1 MQIPQESL
9 VLVSSRVTSHSIS
22 GIPLDALS
30 VLDNSFPSDE
40 SGNLL
45 NMILDSGAEE
55 HSGFWTVWSL
65 SRHDENSICVRGSS
79 LFALKR
85 HDAIDDGAK
94 WILQVDEPRT
104 QWESITPCCRM
115 LIGLETS
122 KTVAAIREPQKTFGS
137 GLDIFV
143 FGSVLVMTHDSN
155 AKNFGVACW
164 HPRRGAEDRLSPS
177 HKIRLGTSDDTSQV
191 STQKFTVYVSRT
203 GAASTWKTCIVT
215 ATVTT

>member
-1 MQIPQESL
+1 MSHNSVMQIPPESL

-22 GIPLDALS
+22 GLPLDALS
-30 VLDNSFPSDE
+30 VLDNSFLSDE

-85 HDAIDDGAK
+85 HDAFDDGDK

-104 QWESITPCCRM
+104 QWESITSCCRM
-115 LIGLETS
+115 LVGLETS
-122 KTVAAIREPQKTFGS
+122 KTVTAILE
-137 GLDIFV
+137 L
-143 FGSVLVMTHDSN
+143 
-155 AKNFGVACW
+155 
-164 HPRRGAEDRLSPS
+164 
-177 HKIRLGTSDDTSQV
+177 
-191 STQKFTVYVSRT
+191 SRT
-203 GAASTWKTCIVT
+203 LLKTYGYPVYATSWKRSVQLFFWEICLQRSNSEFGETKLE
-215 ATVTT
+215 